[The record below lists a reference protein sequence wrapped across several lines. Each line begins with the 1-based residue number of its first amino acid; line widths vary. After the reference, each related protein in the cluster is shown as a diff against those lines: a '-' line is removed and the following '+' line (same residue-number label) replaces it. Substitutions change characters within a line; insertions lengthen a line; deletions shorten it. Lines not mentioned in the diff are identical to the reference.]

1 MLTHLLTPN
10 SSQINMLFRKIII
23 PLLSIFATVNAGTA
37 ASSSSSDS
45 EDAIFDSLSDVDA
58 IDALLLL
65 LASNIATGIACQD
78 SAYVLAAGLQNV
90 EITIAASQKLV
101 SNNEGWGCRGC
112 VGHLVSRFSFLVS
125 RCSSRL
131 TLFDLVLTTPPPQ
144 PAPTP
149 TDSVCVRWT
158 LRNNVSCR
166 RIGL

>member
-112 VGHLVSRFSFLVS
+112 VGHLVSRFSFLV
-125 RCSSRL
+125 CSSRL
-131 TLFDLVLTTPPPQ
+131 TLFDLVLTPPP
-144 PAPTP
+144 PPP
-149 TDSVCVRWT
+149 PPPPPHPR
-158 LRNNVSCR
+158 
-166 RIGL
+166 

>member
-1 MLTHLLTPN
+1 
-10 SSQINMLFRKIII
+10 
-23 PLLSIFATVNAGTA
+23 
-37 ASSSSSDS
+37 
-45 EDAIFDSLSDVDA
+45 
-58 IDALLLL
+58 

-112 VGHLVSRFSFLVS
+112 VGHLVSRFSFLV
-125 RCSSRL
+125 CSSRL
-131 TLFDLVLTTPPPQ
+131 TLFDLVLTPPPPQ

-166 RIGL
+166 RIGF